1 MEHIQNYLIVLFK
14 NKTKKKIINKFKTY
28 KKAIEFYNNLLHKS
42 NDVLFPVNYENGLQC
57 DYEIALLERNIGTS
71 NTLFNKD
78 EFGRQVRVELDDS
91 DFRITKISPYYTE
104 ELFVDYSTGNKIT
117 TEFFLKNYL
126 NKDGYKL
133 ISKLNNKVVIQIDDN
148 FNLFTFK
155 SLDDSDRFIDTLTEK
170 FKNEKRGDCLL
181 VKDYDT
187 SQRKYLYDILTEK
200 GFTKTYLQRQST
212 THHVKK

>member
-14 NKTKKKIINKFKTY
+14 NKTKKKIINKFKTH

-117 TEFFLKNYL
+117 TEFFSQELSKERWVQINLKI
-126 NKDGYKL
+126 K
-133 ISKLNNKVVIQIDDN
+133 Q
-148 FNLFTFK
+148 
-155 SLDDSDRFIDTLTEK
+155 
-170 FKNEKRGDCLL
+170 
-181 VKDYDT
+181 
-187 SQRKYLYDILTEK
+187 
-200 GFTKTYLQRQST
+200 
-212 THHVKK
+212 

>member
-28 KKAIEFYNNLLHKS
+28 KKAIEFYNNLLYKS

-91 DFRITKISPYYTE
+91 DFRI
-104 ELFVDYSTGNKIT
+104 N
-117 TEFFLKNYL
+117 
-126 NKDGYKL
+126 
-133 ISKLNNKVVIQIDDN
+133 
-148 FNLFTFK
+148 
-155 SLDDSDRFIDTLTEK
+155 
-170 FKNEKRGDCLL
+170 
-181 VKDYDT
+181 
-187 SQRKYLYDILTEK
+187 
-200 GFTKTYLQRQST
+200 
-212 THHVKK
+212 